1 MSVEP
6 DVKRVIV
13 EALRK
18 EGGVATGD
26 RLIYAYIRIKERF
39 RNSREL
45 IGFVKENLADE
56 VEVVEEILY
65 PYRDDVERAIF
76 LRLRGFPRD
85 GEAMTVFNRRRD
97 APNLRWSD
105 GVG

>member
-26 RLIYAYIRIKERF
+26 RLIYAYIRIRERF
-39 RNSREL
+39 RNSKEL
-45 IGFVKENLADE
+45 IGFVKENLADQ

-65 PYRDDVERAIF
+65 PYRDDVEKAVF
-76 LRLRGFPRD
+76 LRLRDFPRD

-97 APNLRWSD
+97 ALNPRWSD

>member
-6 DVKRVIV
+6 DVKNVII

-26 RLIYAYIRIKERF
+26 RLLYAYIRIRERF
-39 RNSREL
+39 RNSKEL
-45 IGFVKENLADE
+45 IEFVKENLADE
-56 VEVVEEILY
+56 VEVIEEILY
-65 PYRDDVERAIF
+65 PYRDDVEKAIF
-76 LRLRGFPRD
+76 LRLKGFPRD

-97 APNLRWSD
+97 TLNLRWSD

>member
-6 DVKRVIV
+6 DVKRVII

-56 VEVVEEILY
+56 VEVIEEILY
-65 PYRDDVERAIF
+65 PYRDDVEKAIF
-76 LRLRGFPRD
+76 LRLRGFPD

>member
-6 DVKRVIV
+6 DVKNVII

-26 RLIYAYIRIKERF
+26 RLLYAYIRIKERF

-45 IGFVKENLADE
+45 IGFVKENLADQ
-56 VEVVEEILY
+56 VEVIEEVLY
-65 PYRDDVERAIF
+65 PYRDDVEKAIF
-76 LRLRGFPRD
+76 LRLRGFPD

-97 APNLRWSD
+97 ALNLRWLD

>member
-6 DVKRVIV
+6 DVKNVII

-45 IGFVKENLADE
+45 IGFVKENLADQ
-56 VEVVEEILY
+56 VEVIEECYTRIGMTWRR
-65 PYRDDVERAIF
+65 PSSSGSRAF
-76 LRLRGFPRD
+76 RMGRP
-85 GEAMTVFNRRRD
+85 
-97 APNLRWSD
+97 
-105 GVG
+105 